1 MMKSFIYLTVLLMI
15 GFMLIGCSGM
25 SAEQRAEW
33 RKEGRYDLSSSVGN
47 KPFVGEISPEA
58 HNLYG
63 WTSRGGW

>member
-1 MMKSFIYLTVLLMI
+1 MKRFTYLAVVLMI

-25 SAEQRAEW
+25 TAEQR
-33 RKEGRYDLSSSVGN
+33 KEEFDLRSSVGN
-47 KPFVGEISPEA
+47 RAFVGETSPEA